1 MSRYISVP
9 TEPPPG
15 NVNVANN
22 AEAAAASL
30 GTVTTE
36 PPPGNVNVNNHAAVA
51 EDTIYDLEYFQNFDM
66 GTTNTPY
73 KKHSRASLWFRHCLE
88 KCGGSEYVFRNDAD
102 IYYEVPSMI
111 DNDGPEYIF
120 VECECSPWCKWQ
132 WQEMVAQLDDD
143 SMRTVVQGPDYRSRG
158 LISCSY
164 RRHMEYKGEYEFGT
178 LLEMVWE
185 FVLTRDDGSCVSLRP
200 NHDNKNVKCK
210 YWERETDHEVPMT
223 GLGGTSGPGTFKRVA
238 SKGSS
243 E

>member
-30 GTVTTE
+30 GTVPTE

-51 EDTIYDLEYFQNFDM
+51 EDKMYDLEYFQNFDL
-66 GTTNTPY
+66 GYNTSY
-73 KKHSRASLWFRHCLE
+73 KKHSRAMIWFRECLE
-88 KCGGSEYVFRNDAD
+88 RCGRIEDVFRNDA
-102 IYYEVPSMI
+102 IYEVPSMI

-120 VECECSPWCKWQ
+120 VECECGPWCDWQ
-132 WQEMVAQLDDD
+132 WQEMVALLDDD
-143 SMRTVVQGPDYRSRG
+143 SMRKVVQGPDYRSRG
-158 LISCSY
+158 LISC
-164 RRHMEYKGEYEFGT
+164 KFFT
-178 LLEMVWE
+178 LGRSMGE

-200 NHDNKNVKCK
+200 NHGNKNVKCK

-238 SKGSS
+238 SQST
-243 E
+243 EILNVFFDTNN